1 MIIEIEREI
10 RERGITRLC
19 HFVPTNKLL
28 HILNSEEGIKAVDF
42 INKDVLVQ
50 NDTKRLDGRTDC
62 INCSIQYP
70 NYWYYRAIEKKN
82 SIFPD
87 WAVIFINPIVATYEA
102 TEFCPVNAA
111 KKNGKFIG
119 KGYENFKLIFADDV
133 NGYKRNSYMLMNV
146 PTNDQAEVLVQ
157 GNIPRKLITGIAFKD
172 EEIARQK
179 VAEWSVLNVPK
190 IDVYVAPDLFDGTAS
205 NKIRKGI
212 MPVEK
217 LYVEEK

>member
-62 INCSIQYP
+62 VNCSIQYP
-70 NYWYYRAIEKKN
+70 NYWYYRTIEKNN

-87 WAVIFINPIVATYEA
+87 WAVIFIDPIVATYDA

-111 KKNGKFIG
+111 KRNGEYIG
-119 KGYENFKLIFADDV
+119 KGYENFKRIFDKV
-133 NGYKRNSYMLMNV
+133 VYGYTRSPQMLKNV

-157 GNIPRKLITGIAFKD
+157 GNIPRRLITGIAFKS

-179 VAEWSVLNVPK
+179 VAEWNVLDIPK
-190 IDVYVAPDLFDGTAS
+190 IDVYIAPDLFARSTSD
-205 NKIRKGI
+205 KIRKGI
-212 MPVEK
+212 KPVEK